1 MDYLFIQDFLT
12 TYSLP
17 TLIVAIIV
25 CTVSLTLNK
34 FFDKLP
40 KLLKAYFPFLLAVVL
55 YFTYD
60 MLFVIKDFSFRAES
74 FYGGLVSGSVSAIIS
89 STIKKI
95 AKGKH
100 IDTST
105 TVMLIESIL
114 EGYIA
119 QDTLS
124 SLALDIEKDLS
135 ISIEKSLTEEQIV
148 NKISAVTNNISVGE
162 ITRLAKLIVCALNS
176 IKKQ

>member
-40 KLLKAYFPFLLAVVL
+40 KLLRAYFPFLLALLLYVV
-55 YFTYD
+55 YD
-60 MLFVIKDFSFRAES
+60 MIFVLKFFSFRTES
-74 FYGGLVSGSVSAIIS
+74 LYAGLVSGSLSAIIS
-89 STIKKI
+89 SAIKKI

-119 QDTLS
+119 QDTLT

-135 ISIEKSLTEEQIV
+135 ISIEKTLTEEQLV
-148 NKISAVTNNISVGE
+148 NKISAVTNNISVSE
-162 ITRLAKLIVCALNS
+162 ISRLAKLIVCALNS